1 MITLWYYAV
10 SKLFLFYFK
19 HFPNFMIFVH
29 AFASAITTNYVLKYF
44 DNIHSKSN
52 IKNLTFSKFIF
63 GTTKL
68 TSLNKVLSTFQ
79 MNLIWFFGIVS
90 GVLPDFDLLY
100 VLFNPHVEHRKLI
113 THSLVP
119 YLVTFLLIYIILKK
133 FKNNIFI
140 DIYKFLQI
148 LNIVIFIGILSH
160 LVLDF
165 FVGGLV
171 LFLPFTN
178 YYFGY
183 SLPYYSNNPLFEYNY
198 FTSRYLIAELL
209 FFVVYLLVFKQF
221 SSFVPK
227 ILPFVFFAVA
237 VLTSG
242 LIFVF

>member
-100 VLFNPHVEHRKLI
+100 VLFNPQVEHRKLI

-183 SLPYYSNNPLFEYNY
+183 YISSNLNDPLHKFNY
-198 FTSRYLIAELL
+198 FTSKYIIAE
-209 FFVVYLLVFKQF
+209 FVVYFFYVYILNQSKFII
-221 SSFVPK
+221 PK
-227 ILPFVFFAVA
+227 FLPYIFFIISVIS
-237 VLTSG
+237 T
-242 LIFVF
+242 IFFF